1 MEIQIVEFFRSWS
14 SVFCNFLFTFTNL
27 LGEDL
32 IFYLIFFALYW
43 TYKKEF
49 ALKYGSVYL
58 FSCACNLGLK
68 KIVKRPRP
76 IGYQNSLF
84 PETGYSFPS
93 GHSQSFSSVGAGLL
107 YEANKNQFPKKRW
120 MRIELLFE
128 FIIFG
133 ALVGI
138 GRIYWG
144 QHYLT
149 DVLAGLIL
157 GVMITVAATYLLDI
171 VIEKLKGTK
180 ITLEKVL
187 LFIVPFV
194 VVGYIVV
201 ITTNIFDD
209 PDNLAKIYRM
219 IGIYLSVVVGYFI
232 DKKWIQYTPEDTAK
246 NKLIKICAG
255 SAVLMVFYVIVISN
269 AAIDA
274 FLPVY
279 YFVLGLIATVVL
291 PWIFKTIKNEP
302 AQADENKG
310 NK

>member
-1 MEIQIVEFFRSWS
+1 M
-14 SVFCNFLFTFTNL
+14 
-27 LGEDL
+27 
-32 IFYLIFFALYW
+32 
-43 TYKKEF
+43 
-49 ALKYGSVYL
+49 
-58 FSCACNLGLK
+58 
-68 KIVKRPRP
+68 
-76 IGYQNSLF
+76 
-84 PETGYSFPS
+84 
-93 GHSQSFSSVGAGLL
+93 
-107 YEANKNQFPKKRW
+107 
-120 MRIELLFE
+120 
-128 FIIFG
+128 
-133 ALVGI
+133 
-138 GRIYWG
+138 
-144 QHYLT
+144 
-149 DVLAGLIL
+149 
-157 GVMITVAATYLLDI
+157 
-171 VIEKLKGTK
+171 
-180 ITLEKVL
+180 L

-255 SAVLMVFYVIVISN
+255 SAVLMVFYVMVISN

>member
-1 MEIQIVEFFRSWS
+1 MEIQIVDFFRSWS
-14 SVFCNFLFTFTNL
+14 CTFCNFFFALTNL

-32 IFYLIFFALYW
+32 IFYLVFFALYW

-49 ALKYGSVYL
+49 AFKYGSVYL

-68 KIVKRPRP
+68 KIIKRPRP
-76 IGYQNSLF
+76 IGHQNSIF

-93 GHSQSFSSVGAGLL
+93 GHSQSYSSVAAGLV
-107 YEANKNQFPKKRW
+107 YEAHKNQFPKKRW
-120 MRIELLFE
+120 MRVEILCEL
-128 FIIFG
+128 IIFG

-138 GRIYWG
+138 GRMYWG

-157 GVMITVAATYLLDI
+157 GVMITVAATYLLDV
-171 VIEKLKGTK
+171 VIDKLKGTK
-180 ITLEKVL
+180 ITLDKVL
-187 LFIVPFV
+187 IFLVPFV
-194 VVGYIVV
+194 VIGYVLV
-201 ITTNIFDD
+201 ITLDIFDD

-232 DKKWIQYTPEDTAK
+232 DKKWIKYTTEDTIK
-246 NKLIKICAG
+246 NKFIKIYAG
-255 SAVLMVFYVIVISN
+255 TAVLIVFYAMVIYKAEIN
-269 AAIDA
+269 A
-274 FLPVY
+274 FLPIY

-302 AQADENKG
+302 QQLEDK
-310 NK
+310 KRK